1 MATSKKSGGTIKRR
15 TGGVG
20 HSTGKGTSLKKIN
33 KERKDWF
40 DSKME
45 GTAGPYNPPKKRYRK
60 RPATG
65 AGQDWPTKKRRTK
78 KTVKKQSGGMTH
90 EGLYPAEEARAGVL
104 SEKERRRFAKTG
116 GAVKR
121 KAGGMG
127 LTKKDLPSKYKSTAP
142 MGTTKKD
149 LAQGK
154 ETARTKKAKKAAV
167 RALLPV
173 THGLKK
179 LSQNIRAENRSKG
192 KNPYAS
198 RKSGGTIKK
207 QTGGLTQGY
216 DARLDESLG
225 ARHRGTTGN
234 LAARR
239 HESEGMERA
248 LGRRPYSAAS
258 TMAKKGGSVSRKKGS
273 TVSRKSGGKIMYGY
287 KAGGKV

>member
-33 KERKDWF
+33 KERKDWY

-65 AGQDWPTKKRRTK
+65 AAQDYPTKKTPKKASAMGFTKKDVAKSKKRRTK

-116 GAVKR
+116 GTVKR
-121 KAGGMG
+121 KAGG
-127 LTKKDLPSKYKSTAP
+127 T
-142 MGTTKKD
+142 
-149 LAQGK
+149 
-154 ETARTKKAKKAAV
+154 V
-167 RALLPV
+167 
-173 THGLKK
+173 
-179 LSQNIRAENRSKG
+179 
-192 KNPYAS
+192 
-198 RKSGGTIKK
+198 KK

-225 ARHRGTTGN
+225 ARHRGTKGN

-248 LGRRPYSAAS
+248 LGRGPYSGAR
-258 TMAKKGGSVSRKKGS
+258 TMAKKGGSVRRKKGG
-273 TVSRKSGGKIMYGY
+273 TASRKGGGKIMVGY